1 MLVPDGRGSQ
11 NKIAGLAS
19 LLPRTTAMSRQA
31 VDLASSPTSPRPAAE
46 RSAAGLTSPSGSPEG
61 RRSGAVTDDHVEST
75 GNDVVCDGRLSR
87 PPCPIAFEG
96 PVPSW
101 PIYAG
106 LMTRE
111 EIKKEFANEGLSPH
125 SWSNSANYFYQA
137 HSHDY
142 DKVLYCVQGEVTF
155 HLEDGDVLLR
165 PGQRVD
171 IPAGTRH
178 AATVGPDGVEC
189 MEAAIRHR

>member
-1 MLVPDGRGSQ
+1 
-11 NKIAGLAS
+11 
-19 LLPRTTAMSRQA
+19 
-31 VDLASSPTSPRPAAE
+31 
-46 RSAAGLTSPSGSPEG
+46 
-61 RRSGAVTDDHVEST
+61 
-75 GNDVVCDGRLSR
+75 
-87 PPCPIAFEG
+87 
-96 PVPSW
+96 
-101 PIYAG
+101 
-106 LMTRE
+106 MTRE
-111 EIKKEFANEGLSPH
+111 EIKKEFANEGLLPY

-171 IPAGTRH
+171 ISAGTRH